1 MKRLTCIVLFPAIL
15 VLVVLPAT
23 AQVNGLHETTMVIP
37 AESLPKIIA
46 PLLPFKLD
54 LGKNFIGSFFVQS
67 IKDIRIEKDR
77 ILFSSLIHGED
88 IKYATKIG
96 NQVVNFVVGDVNLPN
111 QWEVFFSFDKGKKI
125 LLVKPFVKGPA
136 DQKGLS
142 QGDALLNSLFEAFS
156 GIEYPVELSNLQ
168 PVTSEIY
175 HHLLTLNTDIA
186 DIYGAANKL
195 FIELTPSVRIEPPKK
210 GN

>member
-1 MKRLTCIVLFPAIL
+1 MKRLNKL
-15 VLVVLPAT
+15 VLVAALFLSAVSPA
-23 AQVNGLHETTMVIP
+23 AGQVDGLRDTTLVVP
-37 AESLPKIIA
+37 AESLAKVIA

-54 LGKNFIGSFFVQS
+54 MGRNFIGSFFVQS

-111 QWEVFFSFDKGKKI
+111 QWEVHFNFDKRKKV
-125 LLVKPFVKGPA
+125 LLLKPFAKGPA
-136 DQKGLS
+136 DAKGLS

-156 GIEYPVELSNLQ
+156 GIEYPVELSSLQ
-168 PVTSEIY
+168 PLTSEIY
-175 HHLLTLNTDIA
+175 RHLLTLDTDIA
-186 DIYGAANKL
+186 DIYGAGNKL
-195 FIELTPSVRIEPPKK
+195 FIELTPTVRIQPPKK
-210 GN
+210 E